1 VKTSENIGDLA
12 AALAKAQ
19 GAVEG
24 ATKDSANPFFRS
36 KYADLASVW
45 DACRSQLS
53 SNGLSVVQFP
63 RTKYIGDPVPY
74 EWTSKQGEVQYGVRI
89 ACVVSVLTRVVH
101 ASGQWMED
109 RVSTMLPNANPQSVG
124 SAITYLRRYALQ
136 SVIGIAPED
145 DDAEAAEDR
154 PAGGQRVNSKDRPVS
169 GKAGLPDC
177 PKCKSN
183 KDVIVSKFGPG
194 FYCLK
199 SKTKFDP
206 VADQAATDPQ
216 VEQYAEAFE

>member
-1 VKTSENIGDLA
+1 MKTSENIGDLA

-145 DDAEAAEDR
+145 DDAEAAEAR
-154 PAGGQRVNSKDRPVS
+154 PAAGQRVDAKDRPVAR
-169 GKAGLPDC
+169 KAGIPPC
-177 PKCKSN
+177 PGCDTN
-183 KDVIVSKFGPG
+183 AEAIVSKKGPG
-194 FYCLK
+194 FYCFTCKK
-199 SKTKFDP
+199 SWDP
-206 VADQAATDPQ
+206 VADEARTSAAA
-216 VEQYAEAFE
+216 AEAAELFR